1 MNIAVLG
8 FKGGVGK
15 TTTAV
20 HLALYLQQKQ
30 GAAPLGGSGMA
41 LLIDADPNRSASR
54 WAERGSSFPIKVL
67 AGDPT
72 TPTPTGFQH
81 TVIDTPAR
89 PTPEQ
94 LPKNWV

>member
-54 WAERGSSFPIKVL
+54 WAERGPSFPNQGIGRGSHHSHAHRL
-67 AGDPT
+67 SAHGD
-72 TPTPTGFQH
+72 
-81 TVIDTPAR
+81 
-89 PTPEQ
+89 
-94 LPKNWV
+94 

>member
-1 MNIAVLG
+1 MNIAVLA

-20 HLALYLQQKQ
+20 HLALYLQQGQ
-30 GAAPLGGSGMA
+30 GKASNGTPEPA

-72 TPTPTGFQH
+72 SPTPSGFQH
-81 TVIDTPAR
+81 TVIDTPAH
-89 PTPEQ
+89 PGAVT
-94 LPKNWV
+94 

>member
-20 HLALYLQQKQ
+20 HLALYLQQGR
-30 GAAPLGGSGMA
+30 GAPGLA

-54 WAERGSSFPIKVL
+54 WAERGSFFPIQVL
-67 AGDPT
+67 ARDPA
-72 TPTPTGFQH
+72 TPPGFQP
-81 TVIDTPAR
+81 TVSTGR
-89 PTPEQ
+89 PVP
-94 LPKNWV
+94 P